1 MGRNKKFEITE
12 DLYKLGYE
20 YRTEFFDN
28 GTISAHTFIHP
39 DCTRDGCY
47 WEIAIEDHM
56 DDDCKDWLIFV
67 RYYDPDQ
74 KDWEGCHIDIEGC
87 VEFEAMKLI
96 VEFTNILK
104 GEKAMTTLTPKPT
117 EDKVYV
123 VGFDQYA
130 GGSLPVTEAHLTDL
144 ADVFTTV
151 LPMLTKHDK
160 VSIISTEDYS
170 ILDHDFASMSRYSIN
185 IWKGEQ
191 A

>member
-1 MGRNKKFEITE
+1 
-12 DLYKLGYE
+12 
-20 YRTEFFDN
+20 
-28 GTISAHTFIHP
+28 
-39 DCTRDGCY
+39 
-47 WEIAIEDHM
+47 
-56 DDDCKDWLIFV
+56 
-67 RYYDPDQ
+67 
-74 KDWEGCHIDIEGC
+74 
-87 VEFEAMKLI
+87 
-96 VEFTNILK
+96 
-104 GEKAMTTLTPKPT
+104 MTTLTPRPT